1 MEEEMERKLKD
12 ALDLCSFIRGADL
25 GYVGDRMKV
34 ESMADALYELLSAP
48 LPAAEPEP
56 VAAGE
61 VECLCN
67 VNTQGSGDGTCPKCG
82 PNLAAVLAALDRLEM
97 FHLGKKGCGVVIP
110 DSDPMKHDLAMLRAH
125 ISDLARVK
133 AERDEAMDLVVEK
146 DDLMGEFNVANV
158 DLENERDELR
168 REAARD
174 EQRAEEMQGMLA
186 DARAEVAR
194 LREVVKNLPCY
205 AARPGEGTLEC
216 RELCPA
222 CEAHALLGE
231 AAK

>member
-1 MEEEMERKLKD
+1 MEEDMDIKDVMPREIVLGRKADWPSWEWIPLKRTHD
-12 ALDLCSFIRGADL
+12 NRWLIWDWAEAEWGEWA
-25 GYVGDRMKV
+25 
-34 ESMADALYELLSAP
+34 YEPAVVAP
-48 LPAAEPEP
+48 LPAAEPD
-56 VAAGE
+56 
-61 VECLCN
+61 
-67 VNTQGSGDGTCPKCG
+67 QGSERMSSYTCGNCSWEGDREEMITEMDGTKVCPHCQQKEPEEC
-82 PNLAAVLAALDRLEM
+82 
-97 FHLGKKGCGVVIP
+97 P
-110 DSDPMKHDLAMLRAH
+110 DCATLNH
-125 ISDLARVK
+125 DLARVK